1 MNRIRI
7 QIYEIQSPEEAE
19 AMIRLGVDHVGSVL
33 LVEEYWKNP
42 ALHKTVD
49 AVRRL
54 GAKSSLIPLFH
65 RKESIARAL
74 YYYRPD
80 IVHFCD
86 MLEESESGK
95 RLQYR
100 RCELQAWIRDRFPEV
115 KIMRSIPIPQAGGAA
130 PDPVF
135 AAARRFEGVSDFF
148 LTDTLMP
155 SADGGAAAAQPVRG
169 YVGITGKTCDWATA
183 RELVCRSTIPVIL
196 AGGISPENV
205 AAGIDA
211 VRPAG
216 VDSCTCTNAV
226 GADGNPIRFHKD
238 PARVRRLVEAARQ
251 AEKRLQ
257 AQP

>member
-1 MNRIRI
+1 
-7 QIYEIQSPEEAE
+7 
-19 AMIRLGVDHVGSVL
+19 MIRLGVDHVGSVL

-42 ALHKTVD
+42 TLHKTVD
-49 AVRRL
+49 VVRRL

-65 RKESIARAL
+65 RKDSIARAID
-74 YYYRPD
+74 YYRPD

-86 MLEESESGK
+86 MLEESDAGK

-100 RCELQAWIRDRFPEV
+100 WCELQVWVRDRFPEV
-115 KIMRSIPIPQAGGAA
+115 KIMRSIPIPKAGGAA
-130 PDPVF
+130 PDAVY

-155 SADGGAAAAQPVRG
+155 PAEGGAAAAQPVFG
-169 YVGITGKTCDWATA
+169 YVGITGKTCDWEMA
-183 RELVCRSTIPVIL
+183 RELVCRSTIPVVL

-205 AAGIDA
+205 EAGIAA

-226 GADGNPIRFHKD
+226 DADGNPIRFHKD
-238 PARVRRLVEAARQ
+238 PERVRRLVEAVRR